1 MVDFKFNKKTVIKI
15 IKIINNMKKQIFKT
29 GIPLLLLIIATLFI
43 GSSCTEDDPP
53 EAEGYQCN
61 YAGYSTTT
69 NTYTNT
75 PETDLTTDF
84 FSSSGPEVE
93 IYLTSNG
100 GAFNFST
107 TVVTL
112 NATGTGL
119 LQIGSNTQTVNVT
132 CHKAGN
138 AVGEEFWFEVTGTGI
153 DSQFCVIID
162 QYH

>member
-1 MVDFKFNKKTVIKI
+1 MKIFFKNTLAI
-15 IKIINNMKKQIFKT
+15 
-29 GIPLLLLIIATLFI
+29 LLLTIVILFI
-43 GSSCTEDDPP
+43 GSSCSSDDPT
-53 EAEGYQCN
+53 EEQGYQCN

-75 PETDLTTDF
+75 PESDLTTDF
-84 FSSSGPEVE
+84 FYTSSNGPEVE

-100 GAFNFST
+100 GAFNFVT

-112 NATGTGL
+112 NAAGTGL

-138 AVGEEFWFEVTGTGI
+138 AVGDEFWFEVTGTGI
-153 DSQFCVIID
+153 DSKFCVVID